1 MRGGTLIIQSGM
13 TPDGHLDDQG
23 CLAPVSL
30 LLGIFL
36 SVPGQYAGAVAC
48 SCYPENSQEQEAER
62 QAARKE
68 PEREAR
74 VEADRALTEAR
85 TLVGNLVRDLSQA
98 AVDDLEHAL
107 GQAGNRSD
115 DITRSLDRA
124 GQALDGNPLQPS
136 ITAARDAASNI
147 RRALQP
153 IHDRDYFTARER
165 ALAWA
170 GDLTRIIDHARTD
183 VTSLAWRP

>member
-1 MRGGTLIIQSGM
+1 ME
-13 TPDGHLDDQG
+13 
-23 CLAPVSL
+23 
-30 LLGIFL
+30 
-36 SVPGQYAGAVAC
+36 AG
-48 SCYPENSQEQEAER
+48 
-62 QAARKE
+62 
-68 PEREAR
+68 
-74 VEADRALTEAR
+74 RALTEAR
-85 TLVGNLVRDLSQA
+85 TVVGNLVRDLSQA

-124 GQALDGNPLQPS
+124 GRALDGNPLQPS
-136 ITAARDAASNI
+136 VTAARDAASNI

-170 GDLTRIIDHARTD
+170 GDLTRITGHARIGI
-183 VTSLAWRP
+183 TSRAWRA

>member
-36 SVPGQYAGAVAC
+36 SVPGRYAGAVAC
-48 SCYPENSQEQEAER
+48 SCRPENSQEQEAER

-68 PEREAR
+68 PEREAG
-74 VEADRALTEAR
+74 VEADRALTGAR
-85 TLVGNLVRDLSQA
+85 TLIGNLVRDLSQA
-98 AVDDLEHAL
+98 AVEDLEHAL

-115 DITRSLDRA
+115 
-124 GQALDGNPLQPS
+124 
-136 ITAARDAASNI
+136 
-147 RRALQP
+147 P
-153 IHDRDYFTARER
+153 IPRVGR
-165 ALAWA
+165 
-170 GDLTRIIDHARTD
+170 
-183 VTSLAWRP
+183 